1 LVPTAVV
8 IGKGTCHPLHERF
21 PGVVHRHRGV
31 STATARGLILGCM
44 GRDDL
49 PRLPGGGPVAGL
61 SAALERWAQR
71 AELRHLDD
79 DQDGESA
86 DKVELPRAEHE

>member
-1 LVPTAVV
+1 
-8 IGKGTCHPLHERF
+8 
-21 PGVVHRHRGV
+21 
-31 STATARGLILGCM
+31 M

-79 DQDGESA
+79 DQDGEPA
-86 DKVELPRAEHE
+86 DEAESPRAEHE